1 MEKKIFDCEIGENYT
16 LATLDNGLKIYVCE
30 MPKFRSS
37 YAIFGTKY
45 GSIDTCFSKNGGE
58 PISVPPGIAH
68 FLEHKLFESEDGDAF
83 TKYAKTG
90 ASANA
95 FTSFD
100 RTCYLF
106 SCSDNF
112 YGNLDILLN
121 FVQSPYFTKETVRK
135 EQGIIGQE
143 IRMYD
148 DSPSWRVLFN
158 MLSAMYVNH
167 PVKIDI
173 AGTVESIAEIDYD
186 LLYKCYEIFY
196 NPANMFICIAGN
208 VDTRT
213 VLKKIEESVKDRGE
227 IVIDR
232 GSFDEPEIVN
242 QNYIEQ
248 KLPVLTPMFCFGYKQ
263 KIKSPYRRL
272 KSKICVEL
280 LLEIICG
287 EASPLY
293 KRLTNDGLINDEFDF
308 EYFTGRDYAAVIFS
322 GESKYPERIAEE
334 IKKEIA
340 KIKEYGFDK
349 KHFSAVKCA
358 AYGDAVRRFNS
369 VEAVAMQLT
378 ECAVS
383 DYDMSQQI
391 KLLKTVSYDDVL
403 KRADIFDD
411 DLSVLSVVKPME
423 DEASDNL

>member
-1 MEKKIFDCEIGENYT
+1 MDRKIFESEIDESYI
-16 LATLDNGLKIYVCE
+16 LCTLDNGLKVYICE
-30 MPKFRSS
+30 MPQFGSS

-58 PISVPPGIAH
+58 EIKVPEGIAH

-112 YGNLDILLN
+112 DSNLDILLN
-121 FVQSPYFTKETVRK
+121 FVQSPYFTKETVKK

-143 IRMYD
+143 IKMYD

-158 MLSAMYVNH
+158 MLGAMYINH
-167 PVKIDI
+167 PVRIDI
-173 AGTVESIAEIDYD
+173 AGTVDSIAKIDED
-186 LLYKCYEIFY
+186 LLYKCYEVFY

-208 VDTRT
+208 VDARA
-213 VLKKIEESVKDRGE
+213 VIKKIDESIKTTGE
-227 IVIDR
+227 VLIER
-232 GSFDEPEIVN
+232 GSFDEPESVN

-248 KLPVLTPMFCFGYKQ
+248 KLPVLTPVFCFGYKQ
-263 KIKSPYRRL
+263 KITSPYRRL
-272 KSKICVEL
+272 KSKVCVEL

-293 KRLTNDGLINDEFDF
+293 KRLMDEGLINDDFDF

-322 GESKYPERIAEE
+322 GESADPGRVAEE

-340 KIKEYGFDK
+340 FIREHGFDK

-358 AYGDAVRRFNS
+358 AYGDAVKRFNS
-369 VEAVAMQLT
+369 VQMVAMQLT
-378 ECAVS
+378 ECAVNGF
-383 DYDMSQQI
+383 DLFEHI
-391 KLLKTVSYDDVL
+391 KLLKTVTYDDVL
-403 KRADIFDD
+403 KRTDIFDD
-411 DLSVLSVVKPME
+411 NLSVLSVINPME
-423 DEASDNL
+423 DEGK

>member
-1 MEKKIFDCEIGENYT
+1 MEKKIFESEIGENYT
-16 LATLDNGLKIYVCE
+16 LATLDNGLKVYICE
-30 MPKFRSS
+30 MPQFGSS

-45 GSIDTCFSKNGGE
+45 GSIDTRFSKNGGE
-58 PISVPPGIAH
+58 QISVPEGIAH

-112 YGNLDILLN
+112 DDNLDILLS
-121 FVQSPYFTKETVRK
+121 FVQSPYFTDETVKK

-167 PVKIDI
+167 PVRIDI
-173 AGTVESIAEIDYD
+173 AGTVESIAKIDYE
-186 LLYKCYEIFY
+186 LLYKCYEVFY
-196 NPANMFICIAGN
+196 NPSNMFICIAGN
-208 VDTRT
+208 VDTRA
-213 VLKKIEESVKDRGE
+213 VLKKIEASVKDRGE
-227 IVIDR
+227 VVIER
-232 GSFDEPEIVN
+232 GGYDEPQTVN

-248 KLPVLTPMFCFGYKQ
+248 RLPVLTPMFCFGYKQ
-263 KIKSPYRRL
+263 KIASPYRRL

-293 KRLTNDGLINDEFDF
+293 KRLMDEGLINDDFDF

-322 GESKYPERIAEE
+322 GESQNPRLVADAINGEIERIREH
-334 IKKEIA
+334 
-340 KIKEYGFDK
+340 GFDK

-358 AYGDAVRRFNS
+358 AYGEALKRFDS
-369 VEAVAMQLT
+369 VQSIAMALT
-378 ECAVS
+378 DCAVC
-383 DYDMSQQI
+383 DYDLFEQI
-391 KLLKTVSYDDVL
+391 RLLKAVSYDDVL
-403 KRADIFDD
+403 KRTDVFCDG
-411 DLSVLSVVKPME
+411 LSVLSVINPLE
-423 DEASDNL
+423 DETDDV